1 VLLERCLRS
10 IARLNAKPTRILVV
24 DNAPA
29 TNEVPDIAVTFGAD
43 YIIAP
48 RRGLSRARNKGA
60 KACSEDVLAYVDDDW
75 ILHPDWLSSILSEFS
90 DPRIGGVTGPVMPL
104 ELQAAAPASLAD
116 HLRRIAWGI
125 EPFKI
130 DRDTSDWFERVNFG
144 GLGDGNF
151 AIRRSV
157 LNRWPGF
164 DERLGRGMPLDAG
177 EEHYA
182 FFELI
187 EAGYSFV
194 YTPRAIVF
202 HASHPGTD
210 EQILHDLTQS
220 IAYSAFLGIQRPRYA
235 LKITKYLAEGFVGRK
250 RRWQVWLDA
259 DSHRGMPKKQAIRGL
274 FAAIRVLRSTY
285 AMK

>member
-10 IARLNAKPTRILVV
+10 IARLHAKPTRILVV

-43 YIIAP
+43 YTIAP
-48 RRGLSRARNKGA
+48 QRGLSKARNKGA
-60 KACSEDVLAYVDDDW
+60 KACSEDVLAYVDDDM
-75 ILHPDWLSSILSEFS
+75 ILHPDWLSSILAEFS
-90 DPRIGGVTGPVMPL
+90 DARIGGVTGPFMPL
-104 ELQAAAPASLAD
+104 ELEAAGPASLAD
-116 HLRRIAWGI
+116 HLRRMPRGI

-130 DRDTSDWFERVNFG
+130 DRNTPDWFERANFG

-157 LNRWPGF
+157 LNRWSGF
-164 DERLGRGMPLDAG
+164 DERLGRGMPLDGG
-177 EEHYA
+177 EDNCA
-182 FFELI
+182 FFEII
-187 EAGYSFV
+187 EAGYSFI

-202 HASHPGTD
+202 HASHPRTD

-220 IAYSAFLGIQRPRYA
+220 LAYAGFLGIQRPRYA
-235 LKITKYLAEGFVGRK
+235 LNIIKYLAEGFFGKK
-250 RRWQVWLDA
+250 RRWQVWVDA
-259 DSHRGMPKKQAIRGL
+259 DSRLRMPKKLAIRGL